1 MDIME
6 AFIEAL
12 LIKKAE
18 EGPRGTAEANLV
30 RAFDKLH
37 KRMNDKILSHSFTDK
52 LINEQ
57 LEEFTAYLE
66 TMLTDFNTF
75 IEQFE
80 STITAPSG
88 NEAEKNP
95 HSSGN

>member
-6 AFIEAL
+6 VIVEAL

-18 EGPRGTAEANLV
+18 EGSRGTAEANLI

-37 KRMNDKILSHSFTDK
+37 KGLSEKILRHSFTDK

-57 LEEFTAYLE
+57 MEELTAYLE
-66 TMLTDFNTF
+66 AMLTDFNRY
-75 IEQFE
+75 IEPLE
-80 STITAPSG
+80 STKKEPAP
-88 NEAEKNP
+88 EAEGP
-95 HSSGN
+95 TF